1 VDRVE
6 FAEAAR
12 SDAQLLD
19 VRAPN
24 EWENGIVEGSV
35 LSYLP
40 DLAEQTPSGLSAARP
55 VWIACGSGY
64 RAVTAAGLLQDR
76 GFEPMVLIYDG
87 TSDVLRELSVPV

>member
-1 VDRVE
+1 
-6 FAEAAR
+6 
-12 SDAQLLD
+12 
-19 VRAPN
+19 
-24 EWENGIVEGSV
+24 
-35 LSYLP
+35 
-40 DLAEQTPSGLSAARP
+40 